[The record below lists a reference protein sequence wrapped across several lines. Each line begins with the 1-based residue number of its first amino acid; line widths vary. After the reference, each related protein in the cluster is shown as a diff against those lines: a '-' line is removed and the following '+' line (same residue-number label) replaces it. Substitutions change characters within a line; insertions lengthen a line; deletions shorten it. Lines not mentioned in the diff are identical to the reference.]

1 MNKDKIYLA
10 IISILLIISLVF
22 GLMWFFGSDSG
33 SKERIKQ
40 LENNITTLEKKKQIS
55 EKNIE
60 YWIKRF
66 SSLQERQDS
75 INSVIASLEKEAS
88 VAEANANI
96 SKNKLGAL
104 KKELDS
110 TRKKIEEF
118 EKNPP
123 NRTGDSLLESI
134 KNKTSKK

>member
-33 SKERIKQ
+33 SKERILQ
-40 LENNITTLEKKKQIS
+40 LENNIAALEKKKQIS
-55 EKNIE
+55 EKNIA

-66 SSLQERQDS
+66 SNLQERQDS
-75 INSVIASLEKEAS
+75 ITLVIGRLEKEAIT
-88 VAEANANI
+88 AEANANT
-96 SKNKLGAL
+96 SKNKLETL
-104 KKELDS
+104 KKELAS
-110 TRKKIEEF
+110 TRKKIEDF
-118 EKNPP
+118 KKNPP
-123 NRTGDSLLESI
+123 NRTGNSLLESI